1 MALLFGGQ
9 SSEHEVSVMS
19 AASVVQAVRGKFE
32 VIPIGIS
39 KAGQWIPGVCPE
51 ALVKRGCLEVRGEQ
65 AVEADRIVQNQAG
78 FLLGDLRAQVDL
90 VFPLLHGP
98 MGEDGTVQGL
108 LELAGIPYI
117 GGGVM
122 ASAVGMD
129 KAVMKALFTHHG
141 LPVGD
146 YLVYRRYEWDHDQQR
161 ICAEIEDRLGY
172 PCFVKPANMG
182 SSVGISKAHNRAELE
197 EAFRLALSFDRKVV
211 VEAFLDGHEVECAV
225 LGNEE
230 PRASVPGEIVPG
242 AEFYSYEDKYVKNDS
257 QLIIPARLTPEQT
270 AEIQDLAVRAFKA
283 IDCAG
288 MGRVDFFVLKRD
300 GRILVNEINTIPG
313 FTRISMYPKLWAAS
327 GVPFPELIERLA
339 QLALERFRD
348 QPRGQKESN

>member
-1 MALLFGGQ
+1 MALLYGGQ

-19 AASVVQAVRGKFE
+19 AASVAQAIRGKIE
-32 VIPIGIS
+32 VLPIGIS
-39 KAGQWIPGVCPE
+39 KEGQWIPGLAPE
-51 ALVKRGCLEVRGEQ
+51 TLVKSGCC
-65 AVEADRIVQNQAG
+65 AVSGGQNPEIARLVQNDTG
-78 FLLGDLRAQVDL
+78 FLLGYLREEVDL
-90 VFPLLHGP
+90 AFPLLHGP

-129 KAVMKALFTHHG
+129 KEIMKALFKHHG

-146 YLVYRRYEWDHDQQR
+146 YLVYRRHEWENDQEQ
-161 ICAEIEDRLGY
+161 ICTAIEDRLGY

-182 SSVGISKAHNRAELE
+182 SSVGISKVHNRMELE
-197 EAFRLALSFDRKVV
+197 QAFLLALSFDRKVV
-211 VEAFLDGHEVECAV
+211 VEAFLDAYEVECAV

-257 QLIIPARLTPEQT
+257 ELIIPARLTPEQT
-270 AEIQDLAVRAFKA
+270 AQVQDLAVRVFKA

-288 MGRVDFFVLKRD
+288 MGRVDFFVLKED

-313 FTRISMYPKLWAAS
+313 FTKISMYPKLWAAS
-327 GVPFPELIERLA
+327 GIPYPELIERLA

-348 QPRGQKESN
+348 RPRSQKD

>member
-1 MALLFGGQ
+1 
-9 SSEHEVSVMS
+9 
-19 AASVVQAVRGKFE
+19 
-32 VIPIGIS
+32 
-39 KAGQWIPGVCPE
+39 
-51 ALVKRGCLEVRGEQ
+51 
-65 AVEADRIVQNQAG
+65 NQAG

-182 SSVGISKAHNRAELE
+182 SSGGIGKAHNR
-197 EAFRLALSFDRKVV
+197 
-211 VEAFLDGHEVECAV
+211 
-225 LGNEE
+225 
-230 PRASVPGEIVPG
+230 
-242 AEFYSYEDKYVKNDS
+242 
-257 QLIIPARLTPEQT
+257 
-270 AEIQDLAVRAFKA
+270 
-283 IDCAG
+283 
-288 MGRVDFFVLKRD
+288 
-300 GRILVNEINTIPG
+300 
-313 FTRISMYPKLWAAS
+313 
-327 GVPFPELIERLA
+327 
-339 QLALERFRD
+339 
-348 QPRGQKESN
+348 